1 MQPFLFIA
9 TTALLT
15 ACTQAPPPA
24 PVLPRV
30 FVTRVKLDTTATER
44 VLFGSLHARVESEL
58 AFRTGG
64 RVIARLVEL
73 GERVHAGQALA
84 RIDPA
89 DYQLATDAALDQ
101 QQAAEV
107 DAVQAA
113 SDAARFKRL
122 LADGSV
128 GAADA
133 ERQQARADAAQAR
146 LAAARQQAALARN
159 RAGYATLTAPFDG
172 IVTAVRV
179 EPGQMVSDSQPV
191 VAMARDLG
199 RGGDL
204 ELVADVP
211 EALAAGLKGWQPSL
225 RMAEGG
231 PVPLK
236 LRELAPSANPQART
250 FRARFAL
257 SAKPASEL
265 RLGQTAELLLRR
277 PGSQRTAE
285 LPLSALLA
293 ASPGQPPAVW
303 LADADSGALTRI
315 PVEVVSQT
323 TDTVRLA
330 GLTEGSQVVSLGAQK
345 LDAGMKVQLMPRPLA
360 GLQ

>member
-1 MQPFLFIA
+1 MQRL
-9 TTALLT
+9 ALLAAAALLA
-15 ACTQAPPPA
+15 ACSQAPAPTPA
-24 PVLPRV
+24 PLRV
-30 FVTRVKLDTTATER
+30 FVTPVRLDNAAYER
-44 VLFGSLHARVESEL
+44 VLFGSLRPRVESEL

-64 RVIARLVEL
+64 RVIARTVEL
-73 GERVHAGQALA
+73 GERVRAGQVLARLDAADYALA
-84 RIDPA
+84 EK
-89 DYQLATDAALDQ
+89 AALDQ

-146 LAAARQQAALARN
+146 LQQARQQTALARN
-159 RAGYATLTAPFDG
+159 RAGYAALTAPFDG
-172 IVTAVRV
+172 VVTAVRV

-191 VAMARDLG
+191 IALAREG
-199 RGGDL
+199 EL

-211 EALAAGLKGWQPSL
+211 EALAGELKDWQPSL
-225 RMAEGG
+225 RVADGSAS
-231 PVPLK
+231 PLR
-236 LRELAPSANPQART
+236 LRELAPSAHPQART

-257 SAKPASEL
+257 AARPTAEL

-277 PGSQRTAE
+277 PGSRPAAE

-293 ASPGQPPAVW
+293 AGPGQPPAVW
-303 LADADSGALTRI
+303 LVDTATGALTRR
-315 PVEVVSQT
+315 PVEVLSQT

-330 GLTEGSQVVSLGAQK
+330 GLADGAQVVSLGAHK
-345 LDAGMKVQLMPRPLA
+345 LDAGMKVQAVARPLA
-360 GLQ
+360 GAL